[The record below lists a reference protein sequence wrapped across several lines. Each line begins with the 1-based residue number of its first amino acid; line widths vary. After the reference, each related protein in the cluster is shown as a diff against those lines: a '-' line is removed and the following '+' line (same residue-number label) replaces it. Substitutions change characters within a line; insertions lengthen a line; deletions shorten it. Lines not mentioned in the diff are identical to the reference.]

1 MKSEGT
7 QSARE
12 RYDAIVERL
21 AREQMGVVAA
31 KMMGMPCV
39 KADGKMFAGFSEEA
53 MVFKLG
59 GEAHA
64 RALGLAGA
72 QVFDPSKMGRPM
84 KAWVQVPS
92 AHAGEWE
99 ELAER
104 ALAYVRGKAGG

>member
-7 QSARE
+7 ESPRE

-21 AREQMGVVAA
+21 VREQMGVVAA
-31 KMMGMPCV
+31 KMMGMPCM

-72 QVFDPSKMGRPM
+72 HVFDPSKMGRPM
-84 KAWVQVPS
+84 KEWVQVPFT
-92 AHAGEWE
+92 HADGWDKLVE
-99 ELAER
+99 A
-104 ALAYVRGKAGG
+104 ALGYVRGKAGG